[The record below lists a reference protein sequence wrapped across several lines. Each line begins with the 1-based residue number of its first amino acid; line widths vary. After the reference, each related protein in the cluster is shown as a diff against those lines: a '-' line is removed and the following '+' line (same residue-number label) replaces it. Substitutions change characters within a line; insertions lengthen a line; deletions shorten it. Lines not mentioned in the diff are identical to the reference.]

1 MRTSREQLA
10 VSQSNR
16 SLLAAAVIALL
27 VLAAWFVYQWTRPTL
42 ADDAES
48 AARSALVRRDPEALY
63 DYILEF
69 QREQLNLSR
78 ERYVRMWRS
87 LVEPRLRK
95 FRVVAIGEPTVNRG
109 ESQGKIEWQI
119 QGPDGNLLSW
129 TTVVWNTD
137 GGGRLD
143 AFDSLLLAWWLEYAI
158 SQGKSQSDPVAFR
171 EAILKGLRNDRA
183 ALKSFGITLRPSQYP
198 WLPPLSLDRWESE
211 LRQRAEPT

>member
-1 MRTSREQLA
+1 MI
-10 VSQSNR
+10 V
-16 SLLAAAVIALL
+16 LLA
-27 VLAAWFVYQWTRPTL
+27 LAAWFVYQWTRPTL

-48 AARSALVRRDPEALY
+48 AARSALVRRDPEPLY
-63 DYILEF
+63 DYIL
-69 QREQLNLSR
+69 RVS
-78 ERYVRMWRS
+78 ERATQPLARAICVHVALPGRTK
-87 LVEPRLRK
+87 VEK
-95 FRVVAIGEPTVNRG
+95 FRLVAIGEPNVNRG

-158 SQGKSQSDPVAFR
+158 SQGKSQSDTVAFR

-183 ALKSFGITLRPSQYP
+183 ALKSFGITLRPSQYS

-211 LRQRAEPT
+211 LRQRVEATSGRL